1 MDPRPA
7 SPGAPSAARRRALVK
22 TLALGAV
29 TAFLFLLL
37 FLFSDQLIELAVR
50 TRQGEKVYALV
61 PIAIALVF
69 SFVHGAFTGQ
79 FWDLLG
85 LKAKK

>member
-1 MDPRPA
+1 VT
-7 SPGAPSAARRRALVK
+7 AL
-22 TLALGAV
+22 TLGAV
-29 TAFLFLLL
+29 TAVLYLLL
-37 FLFSDQLIELAVR
+37 FLFADQLTDLAVR
-50 TRQGEKVYALV
+50 TRQGEKLYALV